1 MSRFSG
7 PGAPIAVVPQLGRIL
22 RERGVTVLA
31 LQRAIAE
38 RFGRIP
44 DDKTLY
50 GLAGDKPVQRPD
62 LNVAAAAATVLRVPI
77 GDLFRVEVP
86 PPPTTGSV
94 EADSRRA
101 AELFAL
107 RAEGRLD
114 EAGQRELDALLGRF
128 QEYRRQ
134 ELLDELARR
143 DGKPVEQVAGEA
155 SAELFDA
162 VRGWRGY
169 DARRRTGER
178 QAAGR
183 AGRRRRPGPPP
194 TDSSDDGAVAATA

>member
-1 MSRFSG
+1 MSRFTG
-7 PGAPIAVVPQLGRIL
+7 PGAPITVVPQLGRIL
-22 RERGVTVLA
+22 RERGVTVMA

-44 DDKTLY
+44 D
-50 GLAGDKPVQRPD
+50 DKPVQRPD

-86 PPPTTGSV
+86 TPPTTGSV

-107 RAEGRLD
+107 RAEGHLD

-143 DGKPVEQVAGEA
+143 EGKPVEQVGREA

-162 VRGWRGY
+162 VRGWRRY
-169 DARRRTGER
+169 DARRRAGER
-178 QAAGR
+178 QAAVR